1 MYCIRNTNT
10 VSSKGTIAYSKTKG
24 IYQCMCCCTRYA
36 RNRNRSNNLMQ
47 VGLNKLSKK
56 DGMLS
61 LLICSLRELIRW
73 EKNLFCMLDNDT
85 ILVLNKSSISYRR
98 FKSSKVLWR
107 LKYAWYDHLVCLYLP
122 SQRKVQKMFQEL
134 SRNQARTSQLEE
146 KKNKLFVKNKENQT
160 KIWSWFIKT
169 CSDCSKEVDIPF
181 AFWISVSSNILIVT
195 LPTLICIDDYYNNK
209 ITKKRLDYFCVFL
222 SFSFFSY
229 MVQLNQETIYPLW
242 LIPLGLSLR

>member
-1 MYCIRNTNT
+1 
-10 VSSKGTIAYSKTKG
+10 
-24 IYQCMCCCTRYA
+24 
-36 RNRNRSNNLMQ
+36 
-47 VGLNKLSKK
+47 
-56 DGMLS
+56 
-61 LLICSLRELIRW
+61 
-73 EKNLFCMLDNDT
+73 MLDNDT

-122 SQRKVQKMFQEL
+122 SQRKVQKMFQKL
-134 SRNQARTSQLEE
+134 SWNQALVGHLEE
-146 KKNKLFVKNKENQT
+146 KKNKLLVKNKENQT

-209 ITKKRLDYFCVFL
+209 ITQKKIRLFFVIFFL
-222 SFSFFSY
+222 FFFSY
-229 MVQLNQETIYPLW
+229 MAQLNQETIYPLW
-242 LIPLGLSLR
+242 LIPLELSLR